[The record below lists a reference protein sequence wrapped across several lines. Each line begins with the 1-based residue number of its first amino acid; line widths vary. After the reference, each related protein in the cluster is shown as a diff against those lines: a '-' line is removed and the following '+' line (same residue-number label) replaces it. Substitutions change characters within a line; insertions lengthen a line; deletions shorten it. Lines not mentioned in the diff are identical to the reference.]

1 MSMRP
6 RNAKCKYYFPD
17 TRGTKTDRELRY
29 AGDIFWLI
37 IPPAGHDTVI
47 AGQGRPSIDIYTP
60 ARARPLPDHI

>member
-6 RNAKCKYYFPD
+6 RNDKCKYYFPD

-37 IPPAGHDTVI
+37 IPP
-47 AGQGRPSIDIYTP
+47 R
-60 ARARPLPDHI
+60 RA